1 MNHTGTP
8 VLQISETYI
17 KLHVYMSTK
26 LYTRVVM
33 TILSAF
39 AFAGCAATGGKA
51 AADSTSVTPDPVPP
65 PVFEADSAFA
75 YLKRQVDFGPRV
87 PNTDAHRLTGEW
99 LSAELARHGAVVNE
113 QKATLTA
120 FDGTQLMAT
129 NIMGRFNPAAD
140 DRVLLL
146 AHWDCRPWADE
157 DPDSKRHSEAVDGAN
172 DGASGVAVLLELAR
186 LIKESGSN
194 RGIDI
199 LFLDAEDWG
208 ATQDDDS
215 WALGAQYFMAH
226 LPDGGNYRP
235 STAILLD
242 MVGGKNATFCREYFS
257 QQAAP
262 AVADAIWS
270 TARAAG
276 YGDYFPN
283 RLGGAVTDD
292 HVRLIEGG
300 IPAIDIIDYRP
311 GEGFNPTWHT
321 TADNLDN
328 IDPATL
334 KAVGQTLTNYLLAR

>member
-1 MNHTGTP
+1 M
-8 VLQISETYI
+8 
-17 KLHVYMSTK
+17 K
-26 LYTRVVM
+26 LYRRIVVAV
-33 TILSAF
+33 LSALSL
-39 AFAGCAATGGKA
+39 AGCAATGGKA
-51 AADSTSVTPDPVPP
+51 AADSTAVEPETVPP
-65 PVFEADSAFA
+65 PVFEADSAYA

-87 PNTDAHRLTGEW
+87 PNTDAHRLTGQW
-99 LSAELARHGAVVNE
+99 LASELTRHGAVVTE

-129 NIMGRFNPAAD
+129 NIMGRFNPSAD

-157 DPDSKRHSEAVDGAN
+157 DPDSKRHNDAVDGAN
-172 DGASGVAVLLELAR
+172 DGASGVAVLLEIAR
-186 LIKESGSN
+186 LIKESGSS

-208 ATQDDDS
+208 TTNDDDS

-226 LPDGGNYRP
+226 LPDVGKYRP
-235 STAILLD
+235 SDAILLD

-257 QQAAP
+257 QKSAP
-262 AVADAIWS
+262 GIADAVWA

-283 RLGGAVTDD
+283 RMGGAVTDD
-292 HVRLIEGG
+292 HVKLIEGG

-311 GEGFNPTWHT
+311 GDGFNPTWHT
-321 TADNLDN
+321 VSDNLDN

-334 KAVGQTLTNYLLAR
+334 QAVGQPLTNYLLAT